1 MDTLA
6 AVATPKTVVMLANE
20 VRCTVVS
27 EVFAAKAKSLFSVR
41 KIPSKR
47 QHPEFVG
54 EYMELYELR
63 LLR

>member
-1 MDTLA
+1 MSTLA
-6 AVATPKTVVMLANE
+6 SVATSKTVVMLANE
-20 VRCTVVS
+20 VRCMIVS
-27 EVFAAKAKSLFSVR
+27 ELFARLAKSLFTVR

-47 QHPEFVG
+47 QHPDHVG